1 MKNLLNY
8 LMLLAVLL
16 LSEEGISS
24 IYASEVEDSLSGT
37 KTENVGHPGP
47 STQKKEGGWEI
58 QYNRTDADNVA
69 GNSLLLIS
77 RDNMGMKNGLI
88 EVGESGDSLRCTSAY
103 RLDWGNLQLKGF
115 LGSKYLD
122 DPSKNHFGG
131 AQVRLKI
138 PFSNGM
144 EGRFKVGY
152 ERSSDNDKKTD
163 VANKTSA
170 LFGCGQLKIKN
181 RLPVNLELTG
191 GIGEVS
197 EEGSERNPYGFQ
209 VIVGKNVYGLGLGLT
224 KTDDELNSLT
234 RNLSVF
240 RYASRGPNNKY
251 PDFFFFLRDNPEAEK
266 SLKLFG
272 LYYGPGVGGSWQL
285 VEPAVY
291 GISNGMVER
300 TWAHPDTYIGN
311 VARFSDLGQF
321 SRDHE
326 DGTVVIIG
334 ADFQQNL
341 GDGLKVAAR
350 EMDVYY
356 TLHEN
361 LYVISNPH
369 IGLGV
374 SEVTNPAFNPKT
386 HSMGNEKT
394 GERYLMTGFNLLD
407 NYLGKNGLGLGVSS
421 KLTFG
426 DDGNIDDA
434 CISAYLKGL
443 RF

>member
-1 MKNLLNY
+1 MKKLLNY
-8 LMLLAVLL
+8 LMLLAVFL

-24 IYASEVEDSLSGT
+24 VYASEVEDSLSGT
-37 KTENVGHPGP
+37 KTENVGHPGS
-47 STQKKEGGWEI
+47 STQKEEGKWEI
-58 QYNRTDADNVA
+58 QYTRTDADGVT

-103 RLDWGNLQLKGF
+103 RFDWGNLQLKGF

-131 AQVRLKI
+131 AQARAKI
-138 PFSNGM
+138 QISDGM

-209 VIVGKNVYGLGLGLT
+209 VIVGKDVYGLGLGLT
-224 KTDDELNSLT
+224 KTDDELNSTT
-234 RNLSVF
+234 RNLAVF

-251 PDFFFFLRDNPEAEK
+251 PDFFFFLRDNPELEK

-272 LYYGPGVGGSWQL
+272 LYYGLGVDGSWQL

-300 TWAHPDTYIGN
+300 TLAHPDTYIGN

-356 TLHEN
+356 TLHKN

-394 GERYLMTGFNLLD
+394 QESHLMLGFDLLGEYMK
-407 NYLGKNGLGLGVSS
+407 KNGLRLGVSS
-421 KLTFG
+421 NLTF
-426 DDGNIDDA
+426 DNDGVDNNLA
-434 CISAYLKGL
+434 LYLKGL
-443 RF
+443 RFF